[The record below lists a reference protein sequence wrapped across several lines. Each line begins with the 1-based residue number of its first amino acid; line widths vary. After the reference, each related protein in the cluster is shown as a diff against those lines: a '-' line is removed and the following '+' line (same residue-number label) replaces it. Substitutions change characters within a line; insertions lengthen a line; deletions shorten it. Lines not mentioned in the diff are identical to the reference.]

1 MTTPKKPPG
10 RMAIA
15 TRRKARAV
23 RPYLIAVA
31 AAMVAIILAVVVLNI
46 LLSAIGLHIPVG
58 VAPMLGV
65 GAGIGAAG
73 HHAAGR
79 AWEAIGIRR
88 SGGRR
93 AARQR
98 RKYQGIA
105 SEWELLRNLSLP
117 AARRRA
123 KVTRPQSG
131 RLPAAEAGVHI
142 GRSKLFRRRLA
153 VSHEDSVLVLGGV
166 RMGKS
171 GWLAGAVWDAPGA
184 ALVTST
190 RIDLYKNTAV
200 ARRARGP
207 VLVLNPDGYGGVPS
221 TLKWSPLD
229 GCETAAGAITAAG
242 YLVAAAP
249 QDDNAAFWMQQAH
262 DLLRLMMHAA
272 ALDGATIT
280 DVRDWVGDLS
290 SLDALTILDNHPLAV
305 PGWANELAAILMSDD
320 GADALKSVQST
331 ARSALNWLADPA
343 MASAAAAPPGEWLD
357 MEAFLEDGGTVYLV
371 GADRPHAPLSPFFA
385 CFTGQMFETA
395 KRLAASSPGARLDP
409 PLTFALDEAALL
421 KAPLDRISAEAGGH
435 GVTWLA
441 AVQSPSQLKQCWGE
455 HGGRIVWDNA
465 TCKLIFGGLTG
476 HEDLE
481 AISAVCGERD
491 TYDTVKGPD
500 GKKSRQPRQ
509 ERTVQMERIRLLPA
523 GTALALYRATR
534 PFFPRLCMVWD
545 RKDYTPAT
553 LNPVTAPFV
562 PLAGTAMDPAARH
575 SPVTAGHPVPVVPPA
590 QSRPALEEASDG

>member
-1 MTTPKKPPG
+1 MKHQPSTPKPPG
-10 RMAIA
+10 RLEQAA
-15 TRRKARAV
+15 RRKARAAA
-23 RPYLIAVA
+23 PYMAGLA
-31 AAMVAIILAVVVLNI
+31 AALILTVI
-46 LLSAIGLHIPVG
+46 LHSALP
-58 VAPMLGV
+58 L
-65 GAGIGAAG
+65 GIGIGIVATLVT
-73 HHAAGR
+73 GR
-79 AWEAIGIRR
+79 LLEEHGIRR
-88 SGGRR
+88 NGGK
-93 AARQR
+93 R
-98 RKYQGIA
+98 RKYQGAA
-105 SEWELLRNLSLP
+105 SERELLRSLSVHV
-117 AARRRA
+117 ARRRA
-123 KVTRPQSG
+123 RVTRPQSG
-131 RLPAAEAGVHI
+131 RLAASEAGVHI
-142 GRSKLFRRRLA
+142 GRSKWLRRPLA
-153 VSHEDSVLVLGGV
+153 VTHEDSVLVLGGV

-200 ARRARGP
+200 ARRGRGP

-242 YLVAAAP
+242 YLAAAAP
-249 QDDNAAFWMQQAH
+249 QDEGKDAFWMAQAH

-272 ALDGATIT
+272 ALDGATIL
-280 DVRDWVGDLS
+280 DVRDWVSDLS
-290 SLDALTILDNHPLAV
+290 NLEALAILDNHESAI
-305 PGWANELAAILMSDD
+305 PGWANELAAIQMS
-320 GADALKSVQST
+320 GGGTDALRSIQST
-331 ARSALNWLADPA
+331 ARSALAWLADPA
-343 MASAAAAPPGEWLD
+343 MANAAAAPPGEWLD
-357 MEAFLEDGGTVYLV
+357 MEAFIEDGGTVYLI

-395 KRLAASSPGARLDP
+395 KKLAASSPGSRLDP

-491 TYDTVKGPD
+491 TYDTVKGAD
-500 GKKSRQPRQ
+500 GRKTRQPRQ
-509 ERTVQMERIRLLPA
+509 QRTVQIERIRLLPA
-523 GTALALYRATR
+523 GTALVLYRATR
-534 PFFPRLCMVWD
+534 PFFPQLRMVWD
-545 RKDYTPAT
+545 RKGYTPAT
-553 LNPVTAPFV
+553 LNPVAARMLPLDGTVMSPAV
-562 PLAGTAMDPAARH
+562 PGHLATTVLHGPAA
-575 SPVTAGHPVPVVPPA
+575 PAVTPA
-590 QSRPALEEASDG
+590 QAHPALEEGIGHGQPSADH